1 MADGRLRVGVVGAG
15 AVGARCAR
23 QLLSTDAVATVV
35 VSDPLPG
42 RAEEVVASLGSGA
55 RVARRSAAATGD
67 EPLDVDVVV
76 LCGPAGTHAPPAA
89 VHLAAGCP
97 VVSTSDDLD
106 DVRAL
111 LDLDGA
117 ATDNGVALVVGAGFS
132 PGLSDLLAAHGAA
145 RFDAVS
151 EIHVARM
158 GTGGPACASSHHRAL
173 RATSVD
179 WRDGDWVRR
188 PAGSGREL
196 VWFPD
201 PIAARDCYRAALP
214 DALLLAPAFPGVG
227 RVTARLAATRRDRMT
242 SRLPMLRRPHPD
254 GGPGALRV
262 ELRGTVGDA
271 HEVLVLGAMDR
282 PAVAAGAVAAVA
294 AVAAADG
301 TARRGGA
308 AGMASLFEPLPLL
321 RDLASRGVRCA
332 VFDPAGIPAG
342 APPGV
347 AAAAPESGR

>member
-1 MADGRLRVGVVGAG
+1 MGVVGAG

-23 QLLSTDAVATVV
+23 QLLSTDGVATVV
-35 VSDPLPG
+35 VADPLPG
-42 RAEEVVASLGSGA
+42 RAEEVVASLGPGA
-55 RVARRSAAATGD
+55 RAVTGSATATVD

-76 LCGPAGTHAPPAA
+76 LCGPAGTHVGPAA

-97 VVSTSDDLD
+97 VVSTSDDVD

-111 LDLDGA
+111 LGLDATA
-117 ATDNGVALVVGAGFS
+117 AANDVALVVGAGFS
-132 PGLSDLLAAHGAA
+132 PGLSDLLAVHGAA
-145 RFDAVS
+145 RLDAVS

-227 RVTARLAATRRDRMT
+227 RVTARLAATRRDRLT

-262 ELRGTVGDA
+262 ELRGTVDGA
-271 HEVLVLGAMDR
+271 HEVLVFGAMDR

-294 AVAAADG
+294 AVALADG
-301 TARRGGA
+301 SALRRGA

-321 RDLASRGVRCA
+321 RYLASRGVRCA
-332 VFDPAGIPAG
+332 VFDPAGAPAG
-342 APPGV
+342 TPP
-347 AAAAPESGR
+347 AAPAATPESER

>member
-1 MADGRLRVGVVGAG
+1 MPTPGVRVGVLGAG

-23 QLLSTDAVATVV
+23 QLLSSDGVATVV
-35 VSDPLPG
+35 VADPVAG
-42 RAEEVVASLGSGA
+42 RADEVVASLGPGA
-55 RVARRSAAATGD
+55 RVATGGAT

-76 LCGPAGTHAPPAA
+76 LCGPAGTHAEAA
-89 VHLAAGCP
+89 ASHLAAGRS
-97 VVSTSDDLD
+97 VVSTADGVA
-106 DVRAL
+106 DVQAL
-111 LDLDGA
+111 LDLDA
-117 ATDNGVALVVGAGFS
+117 AAVAAGVTLVAGAGFS

-145 RFDAVS
+145 RFDSVS
-151 EIHVARM
+151 EIHVARV

-173 RATSVD
+173 GGTSVD
-179 WRDGDWVRR
+179 WRDGGWVQR

-214 DALLLAPAFPGVG
+214 DAALLVPAFEGVS
-227 RVTARLAATRRDRMT
+227 RVTARLAATRRDRLT

-262 ELRGTVGDA
+262 ELRGVVAGA

-294 AVAAADG
+294 AVAVAEG
-301 TARRGGA
+301 SARRHGA
-308 AGMASLFEPLPLL
+308 GGMAALLEPLPLL
-321 RDLASRGVRCA
+321 HELASRGVRCA
-332 VFDPAGIPAG
+332 VFDPANAS
-342 APPGV
+342 V
-347 AAAAPESGR
+347 AHR

>member
-1 MADGRLRVGVVGAG
+1 
-15 AVGARCAR
+15 
-23 QLLSTDAVATVV
+23 VV
-35 VSDPLPG
+35 VDPLPG
-42 RAEEVVASLGSGA
+42 RAEEVVASLGAGA
-55 RVARRSAAATGD
+55 RVATGSGLATGD

-76 LCGPAGTHAPPAA
+76 LCGPAGTHAAPAA
-89 VHLAAGCP
+89 AHLAVGCP
-97 VVSTSDDLD
+97 VVSTSDDLN

-111 LDLDGA
+111 LDLDATA
-117 ATDNGVALVVGAGFS
+117 AANDVALVVGAGFS
-132 PGLSDLLAAHGAA
+132 PGLSDLLAVHGAA
-145 RFDAVS
+145 RLDTVS
-151 EIHVARM
+151 EVHVARV

-227 RVTARLAATRRDRMT
+227 RVTARLAATRRDRLT

-262 ELRGTVGDA
+262 ELRGTLDGA
-271 HEVLVLGAMDR
+271 HEVLVFGAMDR
-282 PAVAAGAVAAVA
+282 PAVAAGAVAAVTA
-294 AVAAADG
+294 MALADG
-301 TARRGGA
+301 AAQRSGA
-308 AGMASLFEPLPLL
+308 AGVASLLEPLPLL
-321 RDLASRGVRCA
+321 GDLASRGVRCA
-332 VFDPAGIPAG
+332 IFDPLG
-342 APPGV
+342 APVG
-347 AAAAPESGR
+347 AHDERG

>member
-1 MADGRLRVGVVGAG
+1 MADGSVRVGVVGAG

-23 QLLSTDAVATVV
+23 QLLSTDGVTTVV
-35 VSDPLPG
+35 VVDPLAG

-55 RVARRSAAATGD
+55 RLATGAAVAAGD

-76 LCGPAGTHAPPAA
+76 LCGPAGTHAGPAA
-89 VHLAAGCP
+89 AHLAAGCP
-97 VVSTSDDLD
+97 VVSTADDLD
-106 DVRAL
+106 DVRSLLAL
-111 LDLDGA
+111 DSLA
-117 ATDNGVALVVGAGFS
+117 SANEVALVVGAGFS
-132 PGLSDLLAAHGAA
+132 PGLSDLLAVHGAA

-158 GTGGPACASSHHRAL
+158 GTGGPACAASHHRAL

-214 DALLLAPAFPGVG
+214 DALLLTPAFPAVE
-227 RVTARLAATRRDRMT
+227 RVTARLAATRRDRLT

-262 ELRGTVGDA
+262 ELRGVVDGA
-271 HEVLVLGAMDR
+271 HEVLAFGAMDR

-294 AVAAADG
+294 AVALTDG
-301 TARRGGA
+301 SAQRRGA
-308 AGMASLFEPLPLL
+308 AGMASMFEPLPLL
-321 RDLASRGVRCA
+321 GDLASRGVRCA
-332 VFDPAGIPAG
+332 VFDPAGAPVG
-342 APPGV
+342 APDT
-347 AAAAPESGR
+347 GR